1 MITTIGNTKG
11 GVGKTT
17 LAVNLAIGLARRGQD
32 VLLIDGDVQETAIAF
47 TQLRSTDQPNA
58 PAYTAVALH
67 GAAIRTQVRQL
78 ANRYQHIV
86 VDVGGRDS
94 ASLRAALTV
103 SDLLI
108 IPAAPR
114 SFEVWGV
121 HQTHDLVREA
131 RAVHDFRAL
140 AVLNC
145 ADPNGNDNQ
154 EALEALAELEGIE
167 VSPHSIGRRKAFP
180 NAAAIGLSVLE
191 HTDSANRDGS
201 LKAREEFSRFFESIY
216 PNLEERKIA

>member
-17 LAVNLAIGLARRGQD
+17 LAVNLAIGLAGRGQD

-47 TQLRSTDQPNA
+47 TQLRSTDQPKA
-58 PAYTAVALH
+58 PSYTAVALH

-78 ANRYQHIV
+78 ASRYRHII

-121 HQTHDLVREA
+121 QQTRDLVQEA
-131 RAVHDFRAL
+131 RAVHDFHAL

-145 ADPNGNDNQ
+145 ADPSGNDNQ
-154 EALEALAELEGIE
+154 QALDALAELEGIE

-180 NAAAIGLSVLE
+180 NAAAIGLGVLE
-191 HTDSANRDGS
+191 HTDPANREGS
-201 LKAREEFSRFFESIY
+201 LKAREEFNRFFDSIY
-216 PNLEERKIA
+216 PNLKEKVA

>member
-17 LAVNLAIGLARRGQD
+17 LAVNLAIALVRCGED
-32 VLLIDGDVQETAIAF
+32 VLLIDGDVQETALAF
-47 TQLRSTDQPNA
+47 THLRSTQQPEA
-58 PAYTAVALH
+58 PVYTAVGLH
-67 GAAIRTQVRQL
+67 GAAIRTQVQQL
-78 ANRYQHIV
+78 ARRYQHII

-94 ASLRAALTV
+94 ASLRAALTI

-121 HQTHDLVREA
+121 EQTRDLVREA

-140 AVLNC
+140 AVLNG
-145 ADPNGNDNQ
+145 ADPSGPDNR
-154 EALEALAELEGIE
+154 EAIEALAELEGIE

-180 NAAAIGLSVLE
+180 NAAAIGLGVLE
-191 HTDSANRDGS
+191 HTEPSNREGS
-201 LKAREEFSRFFESIY
+201 LKARAEFCRFFQSLY
-216 PNLEERKIA
+216 PQLEIA